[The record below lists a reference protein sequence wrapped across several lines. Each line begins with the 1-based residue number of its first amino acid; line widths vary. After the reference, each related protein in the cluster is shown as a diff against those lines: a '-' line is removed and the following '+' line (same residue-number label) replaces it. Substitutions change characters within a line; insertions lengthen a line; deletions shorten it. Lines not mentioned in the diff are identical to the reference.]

1 MSFPRPDLD
10 DRRFQDLVDEAKR
23 MIPKFLPE
31 WTNHNVS
38 DPGVALIELF
48 AWMTELTLY
57 RLNRV
62 PDRIYTSFLD
72 LVGISPYPAAAARAD
87 VAFVFSTVPEETVI
101 VPAGSEVSTT
111 GDDPVVFST
120 LVDLTVLQP
129 DVAHTWTLASDGSG
143 QPDEG
148 RIKDVQQDLVLAN
161 EVVRVFAS
169 DPVEPGDAF
178 YIGFRDPLGGYMLR
192 VDVEADV
199 EGIGVNPNDPPLTW
213 EVWTSE
219 GWLACTIQSDT
230 TGGLNRN
237 GSIHLIVPSG
247 HLPLTV
253 GVERAYWLRLR
264 LLAPGLDQAPYRTS
278 PLIRTVQVHAVGGT
292 VGAEHAEPFGE
303 EFIGVASGLPGQS
316 FPIQTSP
323 ILPRRAHE
331 RVELRFAEANEP
343 WTEVANF
350 SRSNEN
356 DRHFTWDSVSGLVS
370 FGPRVRQPDGRFV
383 QFGAIPPAGAAVWV
397 TGYRRG
403 GGARGNVGPGS
414 LSVLRSAVPYVDR
427 VTNPRPA
434 TGGIDAETLDN
445 AKVRAPLTL
454 VSGGRA
460 VTAGDHERLALEATP
475 RVSRALCVP
484 PAEVGQPTRLLIV
497 PDPGRPADAVQI
509 DDMALDDEL
518 FAQLSEFLEPRRL
531 VGTSLELGTPKYL
544 GVSVAAAVRILP
556 GRAPAA
562 VKQRCLDA
570 IATYLSPTQGGP
582 NGDGWPFGLD
592 LTSGAVANVL
602 GEVPGVEQVEEV
614 ILFEADLR
622 NERRVGPGADT
633 VRLEQN
639 GLPLSYKPQVVV
651 R

>member
-1 MSFPRPDLD
+1 M
-10 DRRFQDLVDEAKR
+10 
-23 MIPKFLPE
+23 
-31 WTNHNVS
+31 
-38 DPGVALIELF
+38 
-48 AWMTELTLY
+48 
-57 RLNRV
+57 
-62 PDRIYTSFLD
+62 
-72 LVGISPYPAAAARAD
+72 
-87 VAFVFSTVPEETVI
+87 
-101 VPAGSEVSTT
+101 
-111 GDDPVVFST
+111 
-120 LVDLTVLQP
+120 
-129 DVAHTWTLASDGSG
+129 
-143 QPDEG
+143 
-148 RIKDVQQDLVLAN
+148 
-161 EVVRVFAS
+161 
-169 DPVEPGDAF
+169 
-178 YIGFRDPLGGYMLR
+178 
-192 VDVEADV
+192 
-199 EGIGVNPNDPPLTW
+199 
-213 EVWTSE
+213 
-219 GWLACTIQSDT
+219 
-230 TGGLNRN
+230 
-237 GSIHLIVPSG
+237 
-247 HLPLTV
+247 
-253 GVERAYWLRLR
+253 
-264 LLAPGLDQAPYRTS
+264 
-278 PLIRTVQVHAVGGT
+278 
-292 VGAEHAEPFGE
+292 
-303 EFIGVASGLPGQS
+303 
-316 FPIQTSP
+316 
-323 ILPRRAHE
+323 
-331 RVELRFAEANEP
+331 RFAEVNEP
-343 WTEVANF
+343 WTEVPNF

-356 DRHFTWDSVSGLVS
+356 DRHFTWDSVSGMVS

-383 QFGAIPPAGAAVWV
+383 QYGAIPPAGAAVWV

-484 PAEVGQPTRLLIV
+484 PTEVGQPTRLLIV

-602 GEVPGVEQVEEV
+602 GEVAGVEQVEEV

-622 NERRVGPGADT
+622 NERRVGLGADT
-633 VRLEQN
+633 IRLEQH

>member
-1 MSFPRPDLD
+1 M
-10 DRRFQDLVDEAKR
+10 
-23 MIPKFLPE
+23 
-31 WTNHNVS
+31 
-38 DPGVALIELF
+38 
-48 AWMTELTLY
+48 
-57 RLNRV
+57 
-62 PDRIYTSFLD
+62 
-72 LVGISPYPAAAARAD
+72 
-87 VAFVFSTVPEETVI
+87 
-101 VPAGSEVSTT
+101 
-111 GDDPVVFST
+111 
-120 LVDLTVLQP
+120 
-129 DVAHTWTLASDGSG
+129 
-143 QPDEG
+143 
-148 RIKDVQQDLVLAN
+148 
-161 EVVRVFAS
+161 
-169 DPVEPGDAF
+169 
-178 YIGFRDPLGGYMLR
+178 
-192 VDVEADV
+192 
-199 EGIGVNPNDPPLTW
+199 
-213 EVWTSE
+213 
-219 GWLACTIQSDT
+219 ACTIQSDT

-264 LLAPGLDQAPYRTS
+264 LLAPGPDQAPYRTS

-323 ILPRRAHE
+323 ILPRRSNE
-331 RVELRFAEANEP
+331 RVELRFAEVNEP
-343 WTEVANF
+343 WTEVPNF

-356 DRHFTWDSVSGLVS
+356 DRHFTWDSVSGMVS

-383 QFGAIPPAGAAVWV
+383 QYGAIPPAGAAVWV

-509 DDMALDDEL
+509 DDLALDDEL

-602 GEVPGVEQVEEV
+602 GEVAGVEQVEEV

-633 VRLEQN
+633 IRLEQH